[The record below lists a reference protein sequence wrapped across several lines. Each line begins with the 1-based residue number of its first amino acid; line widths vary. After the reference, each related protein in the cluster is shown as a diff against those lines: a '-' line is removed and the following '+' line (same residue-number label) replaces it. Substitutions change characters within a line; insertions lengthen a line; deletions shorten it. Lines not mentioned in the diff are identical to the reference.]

1 MLLKTDV
8 IIAAIIINLSL
19 KPMKVLQYVNHYPA
33 NIVDQVKSLIE
44 QNKLSGYLLSRYPS
58 KHAISTEKALYEYVL
73 EYKKR
78 FLKKSSPIS
87 KVSYDA
93 KLQLVKHALG
103 THTYISR
110 VQGGKLKAKQEIRI
124 ASLFK
129 DAPQAM
135 LDMIVVH
142 ELAHLKEKDH
152 NRAFYQLCAHMLP
165 DYQQLELDTRLFL
178 IENEL
183 HGSLYKNA

>member
-1 MLLKTDV
+1 
-8 IIAAIIINLSL
+8 
-19 KPMKVLQYVNHYPA
+19 MKVLEYINHYPV
-33 NIVDQVKSLIE
+33 NIVEQVRSLIE
-44 QNKLSGYLLSRYPS
+44 KNKLRDYLKSKYPY
-58 KHAISTEKALYEYVL
+58 KHAISSEKALYDFVL
-73 EYKKR
+73 DYKKR
-78 FLKKSSPIS
+78 YLKQSSPIS
-87 KVSYDA
+87 KVSYDS

-129 DAPQAM
+129 ETPQAL

-152 NRAFYQLCAHMLP
+152 NKAFYKLCLHMLP
-165 DYQQLELDTRLFL
+165 DYYQLELDTRLFL
-178 IENEL
+178 IEYEL
-183 HGSLYKNA
+183 NGSLY